1 MDIKRITEKTAEL
14 LKKYRYVCIVVLIG
28 ILLMTLPVG
37 ASKKKETTLTIP
49 SVQEPS
55 MEIRLTNILSQIR
68 GAGKVSV
75 MLTVAAGEETVFQED
90 TGSSGLT
97 DTVTVT
103 DKDRNQSGL
112 VVQVLPP
119 RYLGAV
125 VVCQGAD
132 DPMVRLAIAETV
144 SSLTGLGTDRI
155 SIVRMK

>member
-1 MDIKRITEKTAEL
+1 MDIMRKLGKYTEK

-28 ILLMTLPVG
+28 VLLMMLPTGSSQTEEKVT
-37 ASKKKETTLTIP
+37 ETQTT
-49 SVQEPS
+49 QERS
-55 MEIRLTNILSQIR
+55 METRLTEILTQIR

-90 TGSSGLT
+90 QGSTGQK

-112 VVQVLPP
+112 VVQILPP

-125 VVCQGAD
+125 VVCQGAE
-132 DPMVRLAIAETV
+132 DPTVRLAIAEAV
-144 SSLTGLGTDRI
+144 SSLTGLGMYKI